1 MVDPL
6 ASEVGEGV
14 AFDLAMAPS
23 TVLTLAF
30 EIVQGDDDRAGLG
43 SQGVD
48 ERLFAC
54 GTFPRQLS
62 VDFSSRNLPS
72 MSQRVPTRQPHDHI
86 LDVAHPPPRPGT
98 SRAVL
103 LPVAIVLLI
112 GTVFVS
118 VYLAAFHAPRPHQ
131 LRVGTTMIGT
141 HQVDLRRD
149 LARAIPGGFTLET
162 YPDESTAR
170 QAVQHR
176 FVYAAYLGGGRLL
189 YGSANGAA
197 VTATMTTAFGS
208 VARAEHDHLSVEDV
222 APAAAGDTRGLS
234 VFYTAF
240 GLVLAG
246 YLFGM
251 TTYQV
256 APRLQYRWRM
266 ASLALFGVV
275 GGVLVA
281 AIAGS
286 AGFGALPGPFLPLA
300 IIVALMGAAVGATTM
315 VLLRLFGSAGVSLAS
330 ILLLILGNASSGGIM
345 PPAYLPAWLRPL
357 SEILPVGV
365 GVRAMQG
372 LSRFQNDGLSRALV
386 ILPLWVLGAA
396 VVLHLKD
403 VFRRDDPSGARD
415 KDESQ
420 PAVG

>member
-1 MVDPL
+1 
-6 ASEVGEGV
+6 
-14 AFDLAMAPS
+14 
-23 TVLTLAF
+23 
-30 EIVQGDDDRAGLG
+30 
-43 SQGVD
+43 
-48 ERLFAC
+48 
-54 GTFPRQLS
+54 
-62 VDFSSRNLPS
+62 
-72 MSQRVPTRQPHDHI
+72 MSQRVTNRQPHKHA
-86 LDVAHPPPRPGT
+86 LDVAHALPRPGT

-103 LPVAIVLLI
+103 LPVAVVLLI

-118 VYLAAFHAPRPHQ
+118 VYLAAFHAPRPHE
-131 LRVGTTMIGT
+131 LRVGTTEIGT
-141 HQVDLRRD
+141 HQAHLRQD
-149 LARAIPGGFTLET
+149 LARVVPDGFTLET

-170 QAVQHR
+170 EAVQDR
-176 FVYAAYLGGGRLL
+176 SVYAAYLGKGKLL

-197 VTATMTTAFGS
+197 VTATVTTAFSS
-208 VARAEHDHLSVEDV
+208 VAHAEHHDLSVEDV

-234 VFYTAF
+234 VFYAAF

-251 TTYQV
+251 TTYQL

-275 GGVLVA
+275 GGLVVT

-300 IIVALMGAAVGATTM
+300 VVVALMGAAVGATTM
-315 VLLRLFGSAGVSLAS
+315 VLLRLFGPAGVSLAS
-330 ILLLILGNASSGGIM
+330 ILLLILGNSSSGGIM

-372 LSRFQNDGLSRALV
+372 LSRFQDDGLSRALV

-396 VVLHLKD
+396 AVLYLKD
-403 VFRRDDPSGARD
+403 VFRREAPSDVVQEA
-415 KDESQ
+415 EPQ
-420 PAVG
+420 PAAA

>member
-1 MVDPL
+1 
-6 ASEVGEGV
+6 
-14 AFDLAMAPS
+14 
-23 TVLTLAF
+23 
-30 EIVQGDDDRAGLG
+30 
-43 SQGVD
+43 
-48 ERLFAC
+48 
-54 GTFPRQLS
+54 
-62 VDFSSRNLPS
+62 
-72 MSQRVPTRQPHDHI
+72 MSQRVSTRQHHQHA
-86 LDVAHPPPRPGT
+86 LDVAHPPSRPGT

-103 LPVAIVLLI
+103 LPVAVVLLI

-131 LRVGTTMIGT
+131 LRVGTTEIGT
-141 HQVDLRRD
+141 HQVHLRQD
-149 LARAIPGGFTLET
+149 LARVVPGGFTLET
-162 YPDESTAR
+162 YPDESAAR
-170 QAVQHR
+170 RAVQDR
-176 FVYAAYLGGGRLL
+176 SVYAAYLGKGDLL

-197 VTATMTTAFGS
+197 VTATVTTAFGS
-208 VARAEHDHLSVEDV
+208 VARAEHRHLSVEDV
-222 APAAAGDTRGLS
+222 APASAGDTRGLS
-234 VFYTAF
+234 VFYAAF

-275 GGVLVA
+275 GGVLIA

-286 AGFGALPGPFLPLA
+286 TGFGALPGPFLPLVVV
-300 IIVALMGAAVGATTM
+300 IALMGAAVGATTM

-330 ILLLILGNASSGGIM
+330 ILLLILGNSSSGGIM
-345 PPAYLPAWLRPL
+345 PAAYLPPWLRPL

-372 LSRFQNDGLSRALV
+372 LSGFQDDGLSRALV

-396 VVLHLKD
+396 AVLYLKD
-403 VFRRDDPSGARD
+403 VFRREAPSGARD
-415 KDESQ
+415 LGESQ
-420 PAVG
+420 PAAA